1 MPSDVSVA
9 PASSEPAS
17 RPAAERPPT
26 RQSGDTRAALA
37 VGFGVLGAVGA
48 MLGLGLVF
56 GLPAVVL
63 GALALR
69 DHRGGARGD
78 RRLAWAGVALGALGS
93 ALFFVW
99 VGLMLRFV
107 HTTGVDA
114 RADAPAAPVVVDVPL
129 LAPVG
134 EPASGMGPRAPA
146 VELHRTGGPLR
157 VQLAKQASSAR
168 AAGQVVLV
176 ETVSSECDA
185 CDEVTR
191 ALFDPRMR
199 AALASVRLVG
209 VDVSEFRSEL
219 GRLRM
224 DENTA
229 PWFYLIDARG
239 EPLDAISA
247 DEWDDND
254 AAQIA
259 PVLHAFVRGDLRA
272 RRHGYWH
279 GGATL

>member
-1 MPSDVSVA
+1 MPPDVSVA
-9 PASSEPAS
+9 PASSESSS
-17 RPAAERPPT
+17 R
-26 RQSGDTRAALA
+26 SGDTRAALSL
-37 VGFGVLGAVGA
+37 VFGVLGAVGA
-48 MLGLGLVF
+48 TLGLGLVF
-56 GLPAVVL
+56 GLPAIVL
-63 GALALR
+63 GVLALR
-69 DHRGGARGD
+69 GRRGGPPSD
-78 RRLAWAGVALGALGS
+78 RRYASAGVALGALGS

-99 VGLMLRFV
+99 AVALLRFV
-107 HTTGVDA
+107 WAPRGEVIA
-114 RADAPAAPVVVDVPL
+114 VPFVADAPVVGQLGESPAVGAAH
-129 LAPVG
+129 
-134 EPASGMGPRAPA
+134 APA
-146 VELHRTGGPLR
+146 VELHKTGGPLR
-157 VQLAKQASSAR
+157 TQLAKQASSAR

-176 ETVSSECDA
+176 ETLSSECDA

-224 DENTA
+224 DEMTA

-254 AAQIA
+254 AANIA
-259 PVLHAFVRGDLRA
+259 PVLHAFIRGDLRA

>member
-9 PASSEPAS
+9 AASSEPS
-17 RPAAERPPT
+17 R
-26 RQSGDTRAALA
+26 SGDTRAALSL
-37 VGFGVLGAVGA
+37 VFGVLAAVGV

-56 GLPAVVL
+56 GLPAVIL
-63 GALALR
+63 GVLALR
-69 DHRGGARGD
+69 DRRGGRPSDRG
-78 RRLAWAGVALGALGS
+78 LASTGVALGAVGS
-93 ALFFVW
+93 ALFFAW
-99 VGLMLRFV
+99 
-107 HTTGVDA
+107 
-114 RADAPAAPVVVDVPL
+114 AAFL
-129 LAPVG
+129 LHFF
-134 EPASGMGPRAPA
+134 RAPSIETVVTLPVA
-146 VELHRTGGPLR
+146 DTPVIGQLEEPPSAGDVSAAALELHRAGGPLR
-157 VQLAKQASSAR
+157 SQLAKQASSAR
-168 AAGQVVLV
+168 AAGQVLLV
-176 ETVSSECDA
+176 ETLSSECQA

-209 VDVSEFRSEL
+209 VDVGEFRSEL

-224 DENTA
+224 DETTA
-229 PWFYLIDARG
+229 PWFYLIDGRG

-254 AAQIA
+254 AAQMA